1 MTICECG
8 KKYIA
13 KAHYEKHRA
22 TVHVEAKVEP
32 VVEPKV
38 EPVVEVKPEP
48 IIPVSQD
55 ITLKFSKPVEVRIN
69 GKAYFGKEVVVQDIQ
84 LASEIVRLAREAHG
98 DEIFGY

>member
-22 TVHVEAKVEP
+22 TVHAEPEVES
-32 VVEPKV
+32 
-38 EPVVEVKPEP
+38 VVEVKPEP
-48 IIPVSQD
+48 TSEPITPVSQD

-69 GKAYFGKEVVVQDIQ
+69 GVAYFGKEVVVKDIQ
-84 LASEIVRLAREAHG
+84 LASEIVRIAREAFG

>member
-1 MTICECG
+1 MIYMTICECG

-22 TVHVEAKVEP
+22 TAHVEAKVEP
-32 VVEPKV
+32 VV

-69 GKAYFGKEVVVQDIQ
+69 GKPYFGKEVVVQDIQ

-98 DEIFGY
+98 DEVFGY